1 MFFNS
6 IILFNVCIYKRKV
19 FGVGVELYKLFAF
32 CRHDQKWEYHRLF
45 AVYTWSV
52 LFRLWQ
58 LSARWWLWCR
68 LLLSFRS
75 ACVPLYSSA
84 IKTDCIWQLHDTNL

>member
-1 MFFNS
+1 MLFNS

-32 CRHDQKWEYHRLF
+32 CRHDQKW
-45 AVYTWSV
+45 
-52 LFRLWQ
+52 RLWQ